1 MKLLTLRIESN
12 LTKIS
17 IIIPTI
23 NEANNLP
30 LLLSD
35 LSIIQKVGE
44 IIIVDCGSKD
54 KTIDV
59 ANIYGAKVYKS
70 KERNRGLQL
79 DLGAKNSKG
88 EWLIFLHAD
97 TRLTNDWFIKIK
109 SVLKR
114 DKNFIYYFKFKL
126 NDKKKIYR
134 VLEILVNFR
143 SRYLK
148 QPYGDQGL
156 IIHKS
161 IYLKNNGFRKIP
173 LMEDVDFFRRLKN
186 KEDLKQLN
194 LPIFTSS
201 RKWERTN
208 IFLQALKNW
217 NFRRRWLKGEST
229 KSIYSE
235 YYKK

>member
-1 MKLLTLRIESN
+1 LSE
-12 LTKIS
+12 IS

-35 LSIIQKVGE
+35 LSIIQKQGE

-54 KTIDV
+54 STIDI
-59 ANIYGAKVYKS
+59 ANIYGAKIFKS

-79 DLGAKNSKG
+79 DIGAKNSKG

-97 TRLTNDWFIKIK
+97 TRLTHDWFKKIK
-109 SVLKR
+109 SVLKG
-114 DKNFIYYFKFKL
+114 DKKFIYYFKFKI
-126 NDKKKIYR
+126 NNKKIIYR

-143 SRYLK
+143 SQFFK

-156 IIHKS
+156 IIHRS
-161 IYLKNNGFRKIP
+161 IYFKNNGFKKIP
-173 LMEDVDFFRRLKN
+173 IMEDLDFFRRLNN
-186 KEDLKQLN
+186 KKDLKQLN

-208 IFLQALKNW
+208 IFIQALKNW

-229 KSIYSE
+229 KSIYSD

>member
-1 MKLLTLRIESN
+1 MP
-12 LTKIS
+12 KIS

-35 LSIIQKVGE
+35 LLTIHKEGE
-44 IIIVDCGSKD
+44 ILIVDSGSKD
-54 KTIDV
+54 KTIDI
-59 ANIYGAKVYKS
+59 ANIYGAKVLES
-70 KERNRGLQL
+70 KEKNRGLQL
-79 DLGAKNSKG
+79 DMGAKYSKG

-97 TRLTNDWFIKIK
+97 TRLTLDWFPKIK
-109 SVLKR
+109 SVFKG
-114 DKNFIYYFKFKL
+114 DKNFIYYFKFKI
-126 NDKKKIYR
+126 NDQKIIYR

-143 SRYLK
+143 SQYFK

-156 IIHKS
+156 IIHRS
-161 IYLKNNGFRKIP
+161 IYHKNNGFRKIP
-173 LMEDVDFFRRLKN
+173 LMEDVDFLSRLKN
-186 KEDLKQLN
+186 KKYLKQLN

-229 KSIYSE
+229 KSIYSD

>member
-1 MKLLTLRIESN
+1 MS
-12 LTKIS
+12 KIS
-17 IIIPTI
+17 VIIPTI

-35 LSIIQKVGE
+35 LSIIQKEGE
-44 IIIVDCGSKD
+44 IIIVDGGSED

-59 ANIYGAKVYKS
+59 ANIYGARVYKS

-79 DLGAKNSKG
+79 DLGAKHSEG

-97 TRLTNDWFIKIK
+97 TRLTHGWFRKVN
-109 SVLKR
+109 SVLMDNKSY
-114 DKNFIYYFKFKL
+114 IYNFKFRINHK
-126 NDKKKIYR
+126 NIIYR

-143 SRYLK
+143 SQYLK
-148 QPYGDQGL
+148 EPYGDQGL
-156 IIHKS
+156 IIHRNT
-161 IYLKNNGFRKIP
+161 YFENNGFKKIP
-173 LMEDVDFFRRLKN
+173 LMEDIDFLRRLN
-186 KEDLKQLN
+186 KKTDLIQLN
-194 LPIFTSS
+194 LPIFISS

-217 NFRRRWLKGEST
+217 NFRRRWLNGEST
-229 KSIYSE
+229 KSIYSD

>member
-1 MKLLTLRIESN
+1 MS
-12 LTKIS
+12 KIS

-35 LSIIQKVGE
+35 LSIIQKQGE
-44 IIIVDCGSKD
+44 IIIVDGGSKD

-79 DLGAKNSKG
+79 DMGAKEAKG
-88 EWLIFLHAD
+88 DWFIFLHAD
-97 TRLTNDWFIKIK
+97 IRLTHDWFRKIN
-109 SVLKR
+109 SVLKG
-114 DKNFIYYFKFKL
+114 DKNYIYYFKFKI
-126 NDKKKIYR
+126 NNKKIIFR
-134 VLEILVNFR
+134 VLEFLVNLR
-143 SRYLK
+143 SQFLR

-156 IIHKS
+156 IIHRTT
-161 IYLKNNGFRKIP
+161 YFKNNGFRKIP
-173 LMEDVDFFRRLKN
+173 LMEDVDFLRRLKN
-186 KEDLKQLN
+186 KKDLKQLN
-194 LPIFTSS
+194 LPIFISS

-229 KSIYSE
+229 ESIYSD

>member
-1 MKLLTLRIESN
+1 MS
-12 LTKIS
+12 KIS

-35 LSIIQKVGE
+35 LSIIQTQGE
-44 IIIVDCGSKD
+44 IIIVDGGSED

-79 DLGAKNSKG
+79 DMGAKESKG
-88 EWLIFLHAD
+88 DWLIFLHAD
-97 TRLTNDWFIKIK
+97 TRLTHDWFAKIK
-109 SVLKR
+109 SVLKG
-114 DKNFIYYFKFKL
+114 DKNYIYYFKFKV
-126 NDKKKIYR
+126 NDKKIIYR

-143 SRYLK
+143 SQFFK
-148 QPYGDQGL
+148 EPYGDQGL
-156 IIHKS
+156 IIHRS
-161 IYLKNNGFRKIP
+161 IYLKNNGFRKIS
-173 LMEDVDFFRRLKN
+173 LMEDVDFLRRLN
-186 KEDLKQLN
+186 KKKDLKQLN

-217 NFRRRWLKGEST
+217 SFRRRWLKGEST
-229 KSIYSE
+229 KSIYSD
-235 YYKK
+235 YYKNN

>member
-1 MKLLTLRIESN
+1 MS
-12 LTKIS
+12 KIS

-23 NEANNLP
+23 NEANNLT

-35 LSIIQKVGE
+35 LSIIQKEGE

-54 KTIDV
+54 KTIDI
-59 ANIYGAKVYKS
+59 ANIYGAKVFIS

-79 DLGAKNSKG
+79 DVGAKSSNG
-88 EWLIFLHAD
+88 DWLIFLHAD
-97 TRLTNDWFIKIK
+97 TRLTHDWFRKIK
-109 SVLKR
+109 SFLEEN
-114 DKNFIYYFKFKL
+114 KNSIYYFKFKI
-126 NDKKKIYR
+126 NHKKIIYR

-143 SRYLK
+143 SKYFK

-156 IIHKS
+156 IIHRTN
-161 IYLKNNGFRKIP
+161 YFKNNGFRKIP
-173 LMEDVDFFRRLKN
+173 LMEDVDFLRRLNN
-186 KEDLKQLN
+186 KKDLKQLN

-208 IFLQALKNW
+208 IFIQAIRNW
-217 NFRRRWLKGEST
+217 QFRRRWLKGESL
-229 KSIYSE
+229 KSIYSD

>member
-1 MKLLTLRIESN
+1 MS
-12 LTKIS
+12 KIS

-35 LSIIQKVGE
+35 LSIIQKEGE
-44 IIIVDCGSKD
+44 ILVVDSGSED
-54 KTIDV
+54 RTIDI

-79 DLGAKNSKG
+79 DIGAKNSK
-88 EWLIFLHAD
+88 EDWLIFLHAD
-97 TRLTNDWFIKIK
+97 TRLNHHWFRKIK
-109 SVLKR
+109 SVLKG
-114 DKNFIYYFKFKL
+114 DKNYIYNFKFKI
-126 NDKKKIYR
+126 NDKNIIYR

-143 SRYLK
+143 SQYLK

-156 IIHKS
+156 IIHRS
-161 IYLKNNGFRKIP
+161 IYVKNNGFKKIP
-173 LMEDVDFFRRLKN
+173 LMEDVDFLNRFDN
-186 KEDLKQLN
+186 KKKYLKQLN

-201 RKWERTN
+201 RKWRKTN

-229 KSIYSE
+229 KNIYAD

>member
-1 MKLLTLRIESN
+1 MPKV
-12 LTKIS
+12 S

-35 LSIIQKVGE
+35 LSIIQKEGE
-44 IIIVDCGSKD
+44 IIIVDCGSED
-54 KTIDV
+54 KTIEI
-59 ANIYGAKVYKS
+59 ANIYGAKVYNS
-70 KERNRGLQL
+70 KEKNRGLQL
-79 DLGAKNSKG
+79 NIGAKNSKE

-97 TRLTNDWFIKIK
+97 TRLTHDSFRKIN
-109 SVLKR
+109 SVLKG
-114 DKNFIYYFKFKL
+114 DQNSIYYFKFKV
-126 NDKKKIYR
+126 NNKKIIYR

-143 SRYLK
+143 SQYFK

-156 IIHKS
+156 IINRS
-161 IYLKNNGFRKIP
+161 IYFKNNGFRNIP
-173 LMEDVDFFRRLKN
+173 LMEDIDFLRRINN
-186 KEDLKQLN
+186 KKCLLQLN

-208 IFLQALKNW
+208 IFIQALKNW
-217 NFRRRWLKGEST
+217 NFRRRWLKGESI
-229 KSIYSE
+229 KSIYFD

>member
-1 MKLLTLRIESN
+1 LS
-12 LTKIS
+12 KIS

-35 LSIIQKVGE
+35 LSSIQKEGE
-44 IIIVDCGSKD
+44 ILIVDCGSED
-54 KTIDV
+54 KTFDI
-59 ANIYGAKVYKS
+59 ANIYGAKVIIS

-79 DLGAKNSKG
+79 DIGAKNSKG

-97 TRLTNDWFIKIK
+97 TSLTHDWFKKIN
-109 SVLKR
+109 SFLQGN
-114 DKNFIYYFKFKL
+114 KNSIYYFEFKI
-126 NDKKKIYR
+126 NHKKIIYR

-143 SRYLK
+143 SKFFK

-156 IIHKS
+156 IIHRTT
-161 IYLKNNGFRKIP
+161 YFKNNGFSKIP
-173 LMEDVDFFRRLKN
+173 LMEDVDFLRRLN
-186 KEDLKQLN
+186 KKKDLKQLN
-194 LPIFTSS
+194 LPIFISS

-208 IFLQALKNW
+208 IFLQAIKNW
-217 NFRRRWLKGEST
+217 QFRRRWLKGESL
-229 KSIYSE
+229 KSIYSD

>member
-1 MKLLTLRIESN
+1 MF
-12 LTKIS
+12 KIS
-17 IIIPTI
+17 IIIPTL

-30 LLLSD
+30 LLLSA
-35 LSIIQKVGE
+35 LLTMYKEGE
-44 IIIVDCGSKD
+44 IIIVDCGSED

-79 DLGAKNSKG
+79 DMGAKNSKG

-97 TRLTNDWFIKIK
+97 TRLTYDRFRKIN
-109 SVLKR
+109 SVLKG
-114 DKNFIYYFKFKL
+114 DKNYIYYFKFKIYH
-126 NDKKKIYR
+126 KKIIYR
-134 VLEILVNFR
+134 VLEILVNLR
-143 SRYLK
+143 SRFFK

-156 IIHKS
+156 IIHKTN
-161 IYLKNNGFRKIP
+161 YFKNNGFRKIP
-173 LMEDVDFFRRLKN
+173 LMEDIDFLRRLNN
-186 KEDLKQLN
+186 KKILKQLN
-194 LPIFTSS
+194 LPIFISS

-217 NFRRRWLKGEST
+217 SLRRRWLKGESI
-229 KSIYSE
+229 KSIYSD

>member
-1 MKLLTLRIESN
+1 MS
-12 LTKIS
+12 KIS

-23 NEANNLP
+23 NEASNLP

-35 LSIIQKVGE
+35 LSIIQKDGE
-44 IIIVDCGSKD
+44 ILIIDCGSED
-54 KTIDV
+54 RTIDI
-59 ANIYGAKVYKS
+59 AKIYGSKVYES

-79 DLGAKNSKG
+79 DIGAKNSKG
-88 EWLIFLHAD
+88 DWLIFLHAD
-97 TRLTNDWFIKIK
+97 SRLTHDWFTKIK
-109 SVLKR
+109 SVLKE
-114 DKNFIYYFKFKL
+114 DKKFIYYFKFKI
-126 NDKKKIYR
+126 NDKKIIYR

-143 SRYLK
+143 SKYFK

-156 IIHKS
+156 IIHRS
-161 IYLKNNGFRKIP
+161 VYFKNNGFRNIP
-173 LMEDVDFFRRLKN
+173 LMEDVDFFRRLNN
-186 KEDLKQLN
+186 KKDLKQLN
-194 LPIFTSS
+194 FPIFTSA

-229 KSIYSE
+229 KSIYSD

>member
-1 MKLLTLRIESN
+1 MS
-12 LTKIS
+12 KIS

-35 LSIIQKVGE
+35 LSTVYKDRE

-54 KTIDV
+54 KTIDI
-59 ANIYGAKVYKS
+59 ANIYGAKVILS
-70 KERNRGLQL
+70 KERNRGFQL

-88 EWLIFLHAD
+88 DWLIFLHAD
-97 TRLTNDWFIKIK
+97 TRLTHDWFTKIK
-109 SVLKR
+109 SFLNTER
-114 DKNFIYYFKFKL
+114 NYIYYFKFKI
-126 NDKKKIYR
+126 NDQKIIYR
-134 VLEILVNFR
+134 FLEIIVNFR
-143 SRYLK
+143 SKYFK

-156 IIHKS
+156 IIHRS
-161 IYLKNNGFRKIP
+161 IYCENNGFRKIP
-173 LMEDVDFFRRLKN
+173 IMEDVDFVRRLKN
-186 KEDLKQLN
+186 KKDLKQLN

-229 KSIYSE
+229 KSIYSD

>member
-1 MKLLTLRIESN
+1 MSR
-12 LTKIS
+12 IS

-35 LSIIQKVGE
+35 LSIIHKDVE
-44 IIIVDCGSKD
+44 VIIVDSGSED
-54 KTIDV
+54 KTIDI
-59 ANIYGAKVYKS
+59 ANIYEAKVYKS

-79 DLGAKNSKG
+79 NIGAKNSKG

-97 TRLTNDWFIKIK
+97 TRLTHDWFTKIK
-109 SVLKR
+109 LILKGN
-114 DKNFIYYFKFKL
+114 KNFIYFFKFKI
-126 NDKKKIYR
+126 NDKKIIYR
-134 VLEILVNFR
+134 FLEIFVNFR
-143 SRYLK
+143 SKYFK

-156 IIHKS
+156 IIHRS
-161 IYLKNNGFRKIP
+161 IYLQNNGFRKIP
-173 LMEDVDFFRRLKN
+173 LMEDVDFFRRLNN
-186 KEDLKQLN
+186 KKDLKELN

-208 IFLQALKNW
+208 IFFQAIRNW
-217 NFRRRWLKGEST
+217 NFRRRWLKGESLKT
-229 KSIYSE
+229 IYSD

>member
-1 MKLLTLRIESN
+1 LS
-12 LTKIS
+12 KIS

-35 LSIIQKVGE
+35 LSIIHKEGE
-44 IIIVDCGSKD
+44 IIIVDCGSDD
-54 KTIDV
+54 KTIDI

-79 DLGAKNSKG
+79 DIGAKNSKG

-97 TRLTNDWFIKIK
+97 TRLTHDWFKKIN
-109 SVLKR
+109 SFLKGN
-114 DKNFIYYFKFKL
+114 KNSIYYFEFKI
-126 NDKKKIYR
+126 NHKKIIYR
-134 VLEILVNFR
+134 VLEILVNIR
-143 SRYLK
+143 SKFFK

-156 IIHKS
+156 IIHRT
-161 IYLKNNGFRKIP
+161 IYFKNNGFRNIP
-173 LMEDVDFFRRLKN
+173 LMEDVDFLMRLNQK
-186 KEDLKQLN
+186 KDLKQLN
-194 LPIFTSS
+194 FPIFISS

-208 IFLQALKNW
+208 IFLQAIKNW
-217 NFRRRWLKGEST
+217 HFRRRWLKGESLKT
-229 KSIYSE
+229 IYFD